1 MTTLSSL
8 GMHDLIH
15 PVVGELCGFSLSRSV
30 SCSNEES
37 SIAIKPGDDSGNKS
51 LKREAWDCDDI
62 WLQQQLWQ

>member
-1 MTTLSSL
+1 MNTLSSL

-15 PVVGELCGFSLSRSV
+15 PAVGELCGFSLSRSV

-51 LKREAWDCDDI
+51 LK
-62 WLQQQLWQ
+62 